1 MSSATDVI
9 HAWMLSD
16 QPAVIFDFNGTLSDD
31 EPILF
36 DIFSELFRVHL
47 DWAMT
52 VEDYRDELLGRSDR
66 EIIER
71 AVARHGRG
79 TEQEVTELLRLRQGV
94 YKQRIADRNPIA
106 DATVRLVKLL
116 ADNEIPL
123 AIVTGAQRD
132 DVLAV
137 LAGSPAGE
145 SFGVLIAEEDV
156 SDGKPHPEGFLTAAR
171 LLHRLPGDVLVFED
185 SVPGVQAAAGRRHA
199 LRGGRF
205 RAEPGTARHR
215 PGDRGRAVDRTRRR
229 CTHRVAS
236 RAGVSPSA
244 RDLMRI
250 RARSER

>member
-36 DIFSELFRVHL
+36 DIFSELFRNHL
-47 DWAMT
+47 DWEMT
-52 VEDYRDELLGRSDR
+52 AEDYRDELLGRSDR
-66 EIIER
+66 EIIQR

-79 TEQEVTELLRLRQGV
+79 TEQEVTELLRLRRGV

-106 DATVRLVKLL
+106 DATVQLVKLL

-123 AIVTGAQRD
+123 GIVTGAQRD

-137 LAGSPAGE
+137 LAGSPVGE

-156 SDGKPHPEGFLTAAR
+156 RDGKPHPEGLLTAAR

-185 SVPGVQAAAGRRHA
+185 SVPGVQAAAAADMHCLTVA
-199 LRGGRF
+199 
-205 RAEPGTARHR
+205 AEPSHELQAAAKAIVAELSTELVKDALTGWR
-215 PGDRGRAVDRTRRR
+215 RGRASHRRPG
-229 CTHRVAS
+229 T
-236 RAGVSPSA
+236 
-244 RDLMRI
+244 
-250 RARSER
+250 